1 MKKLTDQIIKIRSLA
16 LFFLPA
22 VYFLVARHFRI
33 LLGDLSLRSSDPEYI
48 YFMSGL
54 NMSEGLLE
62 VAHIDNP
69 GTPLQVLM
77 AILFRIIWLIRG
89 APTPYLEDVLRYP
102 DLYLSVTSMTLAVL
116 TTILL
121 LFAGKKIFEYTGS
134 VLTAILFQT
143 APFLPLIWFDLVG
156 RVAPELMM
164 PFPVILLM
172 VMAVGIINQKTP
184 VTKKQVFLLSLIS
197 AFGLSVKL
205 TFLPV
210 WIIPFFLVEG
220 WKQKVRFLL
229 LAFALFFL
237 IAFPVTLQ
245 LDIFW
250 NWVKSLFIHSGQ
262 YGTGESNIFDP
273 ATWKSNI
280 IELYHLEKFFFF
292 LSGMLILVLSAY
304 LVWFNKKAEKK
315 LSLLSLAI
323 ILTIVIQVLMVGKH
337 FAHRYFIP
345 VLMLSP
351 LMIYLAVEMIRRWS
365 PTKEMKNGIQWGI
378 LVLLLILARNNFHW
392 FPVKSE
398 AMGTDIAT
406 RTQTLNFVKNLDKDQ
421 YRIIATQ
428 NYGCPFIEY
437 ILAYSQVWA
446 KHEKRLEYT
455 PVLDKIYPNV
465 YNYFTWDN
473 TLRYWGKPFD
483 AGDVIASGRKVYLYT
498 ENDDPALFDKTL
510 NKLHEE
516 SKTAFEAQ
524 KTVLFTNETNKET
537 IYELSF
543 TKADE

>member
-1 MKKLTDQIIKIRSLA
+1 MKKFTDQIIKLRFLG
-16 LFFLPA
+16 LFILPA
-22 VYFLVARHFRI
+22 TYFMVARHFRM

-77 AILFRIIWLIRG
+77 AVLFRIIWLLRG
-89 APTPYLEDVLRYP
+89 APSPYLEDVLQYP
-102 DLYLSVTSMTLAVL
+102 DFYLSVTSLTIAVL
-116 TTILL
+116 TTVLL
-121 LFAGKKIFEYTGS
+121 LLAGKKIYEYTGS
-134 VLTAILFQT
+134 VLTALLFQS

-172 VMAVGIINQKTP
+172 VMAVAIIMQKNP
-184 VTKKQVFLLSLIS
+184 VSNRQILFLSLIA

-210 WIIPFFLVEG
+210 WIIPFFLAES
-220 WKQKVRFLL
+220 WKKKVRFLL
-229 LAFALFFL
+229 LAFGLFFL

-245 LDIFW
+245 FDIFW
-250 NWVKSLFIHSGQ
+250 NWVKSLFLHSGQ
-262 YGTGESNIFDP
+262 YGSGESNIFDP
-273 ATWKSNI
+273 VTWQTNI
-280 IELYHLEKFFFF
+280 RELYQLEKFFFF
-292 LSGMLILVLSAY
+292 LLAILILTLTSY
-304 LVWFNKKAEKK
+304 LVWFNKKAERKI
-315 LSLLSLAI
+315 SLISLAV

-351 LMIYLAVEMIRRWS
+351 LMIFLTIELIRKF
-365 PTKEMKNGIQWGI
+365 PALKDIKAGYQWAI
-378 LVLLLILARNNFHW
+378 VVLLLIHARNNLHW

-406 RTQTLNFVKNLDKDQ
+406 RTKTLDFIKTLDKDP
-421 YRIIATQ
+421 YKIIATQ
-428 NYGCPFIEY
+428 NYGCPYIEY

-455 PVLDKIYPNV
+455 PVLDKLYPNV
-465 YNYFTWDN
+465 YNHFTWDN

-483 AGDVIASGRKVYLYT
+483 AGEIIASGKKVYLYT
-498 ENDDPALFDKTL
+498 ENNDPDLSDKTL
-510 NKLHEE
+510 TKLREE
-516 SKTAFEAQ
+516 SKTDFEVQ
-524 KTVLFTNETNKET
+524 KTVLYTNEQNKET

-543 TKADE
+543 STATK